1 MKSVFKAAIII
12 LAFLG
17 SLILTL
23 LIFLLAAIWLSIPL
37 YFLGLSKQL
46 IITIVCGL
54 AGVGWLVFI
63 IWKMIEAIQ
72 ITREEHK
79 AQRKYF
85 NENN

>member
-23 LIFLLAAIWLSIPL
+23 LIFLLGAIWLSIPL

-46 IITIVCGL
+46 IILIICGV
-54 AGVGWLVFI
+54 AGICWLIFVV
-63 IWKMIEAIQ
+63 WKTIEAI
-72 ITREEHK
+72 EEHK
-79 AQRKYF
+79 ARNGVQ
-85 NENN
+85 E